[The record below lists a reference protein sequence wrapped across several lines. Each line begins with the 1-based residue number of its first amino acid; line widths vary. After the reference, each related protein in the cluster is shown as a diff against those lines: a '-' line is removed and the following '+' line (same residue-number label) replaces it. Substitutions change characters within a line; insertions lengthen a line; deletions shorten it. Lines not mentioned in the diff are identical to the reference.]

1 MGEFHLGLDYQRWMQ
16 KKRLLTSH
24 SLESCCHLT
33 PDRQTG
39 QRAGGQVWSCRV
51 PRVRVY
57 IHDISQV
64 VAVLD
69 QPPPFSSQSLH
80 DTVKGPDGLKQE
92 HTSDQSGRPKG
103 SGSTGLVGSMNQF
116 KQQSFFFYLQPHWE
130 GKIWFQWRLGQ
141 MEENHRQ
148 LTD

>member
-1 MGEFHLGLDYQRWMQ
+1 M
-16 KKRLLTSH
+16 
-24 SLESCCHLT
+24 
-33 PDRQTG
+33 
-39 QRAGGQVWSCRV
+39 WSCRV

-116 KQQSFFFYLQPHWE
+116 KQQSFFFLPPAS
-130 GKIWFQWRLGQ
+130 LGREDLVPVEAGPDGGEPQ
-141 MEENHRQ
+141 
-148 LTD
+148 TAD